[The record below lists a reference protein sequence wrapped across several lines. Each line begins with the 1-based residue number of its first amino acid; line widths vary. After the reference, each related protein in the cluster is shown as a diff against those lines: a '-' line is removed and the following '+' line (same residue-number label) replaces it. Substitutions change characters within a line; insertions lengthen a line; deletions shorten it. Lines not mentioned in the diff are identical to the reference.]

1 MRDGTFWERRG
12 TAIRYARMRNNRP
25 RHLTHGRPINIKT
38 LEQIFKKHLYH
49 VISGVHFTVAQQG
62 YYAGDVWALDSPRCI
77 SVSTITGSRV
87 YIE

>member
-1 MRDGTFWERRG
+1 
-12 TAIRYARMRNNRP
+12 MRNNRP

-62 YYAGDVWALDSPRCI
+62 YYTQVTYGHWTALAAFQY
-77 SVSTITGSRV
+77 TGSRV
-87 YIE
+87 SDIE